1 MDNLVSRF
9 SHIKALIS
17 HFNYAPEDIP
27 KSQEIEIDLISEQ
40 FTTVLSLFKDYYN
53 ITFDMSDVTFEEQWI
68 ISKDFIV
75 VREDVF
81 VTHKDNWYDQN

>member
-1 MDNLVSRF
+1 
-9 SHIKALIS
+9 
-17 HFNYAPEDIP
+17 
-27 KSQEIEIDLISEQ
+27 
-40 FTTVLSLFKDYYN
+40 
-53 ITFDMSDVTFEEQWI
+53 MSDVTFEEQWI